1 MNRMLTQA
9 LDASVDPDARSAFES
24 LVKSVR
30 HATDSEPELQRAGD
44 ALVLLVAD
52 AFNPR
57 HDGARRERRWRRLM
71 RVMAPVAK
79 ATLSPELL
87 QVVRENKDLL
97 TA

>member
-1 MNRMLTQA
+1 MNRMLTET
-9 LDASVDPDARSAFES
+9 LDASVDPEARGAFES
-24 LVKSVR
+24 LVRSVR
-30 HATDSEPELQRAGD
+30 DATDAEPRLQRAGD

-57 HDGARRERRWRRLM
+57 HDPERRERRWRRLV

-87 QVVRENKDLL
+87 RVVRENKDLIV
-97 TA
+97 

>member
-1 MNRMLTQA
+1 MNRMLTQT
-9 LDASVDPDARSAFES
+9 LDASVDPEARTAFES
-24 LVKSVR
+24 LVRSVR
-30 HATDSEPELQRAGD
+30 DATDSEPKLQRAGD
-44 ALVLLVAD
+44 ALVLLAAD

-57 HDGARRERRWRRLM
+57 HDDAKRERRWRRLM

-97 TA
+97 IA

>member
-1 MNRMLTQA
+1 MNRMLTRT
-9 LDASVDPDARSAFES
+9 LDASVDPEARAAFES
-24 LVKSVR
+24 LVRSVR
-30 HATDSEPELQRAGD
+30 DATDAEPNLQRTGD

-57 HDGARRERRWRRLM
+57 HDDERREHRWRRLM

-97 TA
+97 IA

>member
-1 MNRMLTQA
+1 MNRMLTQT
-9 LDASVDPDARSAFES
+9 LDASVDPEARAAFES
-24 LVKSVR
+24 LIRSVR
-30 HATDSEPELQRAGD
+30 DATDAQPRLQRAGD

-57 HDGARRERRWRRLM
+57 HTDARRERRWRRLV

-87 QVVRENKDLL
+87 QVVKENKDLL
-97 TA
+97 IA